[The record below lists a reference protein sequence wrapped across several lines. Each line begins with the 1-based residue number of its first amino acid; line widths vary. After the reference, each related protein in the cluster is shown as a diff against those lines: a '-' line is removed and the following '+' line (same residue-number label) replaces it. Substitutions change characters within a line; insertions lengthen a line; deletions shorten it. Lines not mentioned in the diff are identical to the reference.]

1 MKVDFRQK
9 FFMKL
14 SLLRSQPIIKLG
26 LGIFLVLIVSSGIHK
41 NQTNQVLAQ
50 DVNATFNRAETLNL
64 KRQIR
69 QLEGEIR
76 RLNRNNMR
84 SQSLTPS
91 PVPQNP
97 STNYRSVGRSD
108 PMFERLATLL
118 IELKEDVQN
127 LDKRITAIEEKIDS
141 P

>member
-1 MKVDFRQK
+1 MRVDCQQK

-14 SLLRSQPIIKLG
+14 SLFRSQPIIKLS
-26 LGIFLVLIVSSGIHK
+26 LGIFLVLLFSLGIHK

-84 SQSLTPS
+84 SNSLTPS
-91 PVPQNP
+91 PIPRNP

-118 IELKEDVQN
+118 IELKEDVHN
-127 LDKRITAIEEKIDS
+127 LDKRITAIEQKIDS